1 MCGHLELYIL
11 SAEHVDGPPLSSS
24 IKWMVVQ
31 CIVRA
36 ACSLFPLRWCVLRIE
51 SADLWILNCNKST
64 RLCYSINL
72 SVTERFG
79 PTNSVLPGN
88 DPALSFEYFSL
99 LVLFCVSWIQLPCH
113 WISFFGIL
121 GFLSHYLLIALV
133 LVLFFLCMS
142 LSPFLRMFN
151 LLFAALA
158 FGSQL
163 VSSALHY
170 SFKYCS
176 LNYCVCL
183 LSASLFPQHCFQVLW
198 AVSFCFFPHGVP
210 HSRFPCLPF
219 DPISSADELKIPW
232 LLSHIGRPKK

>member
-1 MCGHLELYIL
+1 M
-11 SAEHVDGPPLSSS
+11 
-24 IKWMVVQ
+24 
-31 CIVRA
+31 
-36 ACSLFPLRWCVLRIE
+36 
-51 SADLWILNCNKST
+51 
-64 RLCYSINL
+64 
-72 SVTERFG
+72 TERFG

-219 DPISSADELKIPW
+219 DPISSACLCGSVATVFSAHWPQ
-232 LLSHIGRPKK
+232 LGSPVQ